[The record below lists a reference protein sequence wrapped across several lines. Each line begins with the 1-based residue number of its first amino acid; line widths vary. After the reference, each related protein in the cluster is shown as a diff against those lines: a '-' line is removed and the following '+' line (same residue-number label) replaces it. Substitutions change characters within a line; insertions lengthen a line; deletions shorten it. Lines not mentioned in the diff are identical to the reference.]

1 MKNLNEISQKSL
13 EIVKNTGILSPYN
26 EVGHSIL
33 KKFNECHFDFVAT
46 SVFVDCRLWFIKLH
60 SSELTQDKWVDS
72 WDGVLYDND
81 KTILIY
87 NKF

>member
-1 MKNLNEISQKSL
+1 MSVTLI
-13 EIVKNTGILSPYN
+13 
-26 EVGHSIL
+26 
-33 KKFNECHFDFVAT
+33 FVAT

-60 SSELTQDKWVDS
+60 SSEPAQDKWVDS